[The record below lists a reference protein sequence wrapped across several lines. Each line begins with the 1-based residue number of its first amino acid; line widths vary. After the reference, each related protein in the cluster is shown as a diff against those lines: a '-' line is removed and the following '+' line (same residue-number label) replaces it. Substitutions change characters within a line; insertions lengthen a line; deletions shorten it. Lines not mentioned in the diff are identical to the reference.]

1 MNIWRTDI
9 IDDPYKLE
17 PLSESI
23 ITNAEKTLNIELPK
37 SYLDILKFQNG
48 GYITY
53 DSHPSP
59 IETSLDDMTI
69 HLDHIKGISDN
80 QGVGILETPSLI
92 REWSLPEKIVLIS
105 GDGHSWVAFDY
116 RKNTQNPPI
125 IYIDQEENKII
136 KIANSFDDFLKNL
149 FIEETETEFELDVVQ
164 ITMKQVDM
172 AIKNNNVE
180 EITQA
185 LFLMP
190 QEIDESNKSWFI
202 NKLFQLSSH
211 PNNHVRKSVAEA
223 TLFLVD
229 CLDKDTLI
237 QLVEIFKKD
246 SDSDVEYF
254 AEAIKNEL

>member
-1 MNIWRTDI
+1 
-9 IDDPYKLE
+9 
-17 PLSESI
+17 
-23 ITNAEKTLNIELPK
+23 
-37 SYLDILKFQNG
+37 
-48 GYITY
+48 
-53 DSHPSP
+53 
-59 IETSLDDMTI
+59 MTI

-80 QGVGILETPSLI
+80 QGLGILETPSLI
-92 REWSLPEKIVLIS
+92 TEWNLPKKIVLFG
-105 GDGHSWVAFDY
+105 GDGHSWVGFDY
-116 RKNTQNPPI
+116 RENTQNPPI

-164 ITMKQVDM
+164 ITMKQVDI

-180 EITQA
+180 EIIQA

-202 NKLFQLSSH
+202 KTLFHLSIH
-211 PNNHVRKSVAEA
+211 PNTHVRKSVAEA

-246 SDSDVEYF
+246 SDSDVEYYA
-254 AEAIKNEL
+254 AEITNEF